1 MKNIKKPNSRKI
13 GIGPMSSEVIE
24 AVYKYSSI
32 NNKELML
39 IASKNQIDHNG
50 GYVNNWNTKEYSN
63 YLKVMKMKYTN
74 AKVKICRDH
83 CGPGFNGKQN
93 INDVYKTIDS
103 DIENDFDLIHVDFS
117 KAKKNYKQILKL
129 SKEAILYIKKI
140 KPNVEIEIGTDEN
153 FAQKLSSINIKEFLD
168 EMDYFLEFMDP
179 EYFVVP
185 TGSLVMEDKQFGFF
199 NHKFIKSVYQRIKN
213 RPILLKE
220 HNADY
225 LNSESI
231 KIRKEFISALNIA
244 PQFGVFQTKFVIDEC
259 VKFGVDTTNFLN
271 KCYESK
277 KWEKWLLNSDSKDVY
292 KCSILA
298 GHYNFQDKSYKI
310 ILDSLN
316 KIHGD
321 FNKKIVDAHYEII
334 NHYVENFY

>member
-1 MKNIKKPNSRKI
+1 MKNIKKKNSRKI

-63 YLKVMKMKYTN
+63 YLKSMQMKYTN
-74 AKVKICRDH
+74 AKIKICRDH

-103 DIENDFDLIHVDFS
+103 DVENNFDLIHVDFS

-140 KPNVEIEIGTDEN
+140 KPKVEIEIGTDEN
-153 FAQKLSSINIKEFLD
+153 FAQKLSSINIKEFLN

-185 TGSLVMEDKQFGFF
+185 TGSLVMEDNQFGFF
-199 NHKFIKSVYQRIKN
+199 NHKFIKSVYQRIKK

-231 KIRKEFISALNIA
+231 NLRKEFISALNIA

-259 VKFGVDTTNFLN
+259 VKFGIDTTNFLN

-292 KCSILA
+292 KCSIIA
-298 GHYNFQDKSYKI
+298 GHYNFQDKSYKL
-310 ILDSLN
+310 ILDNLN

-334 NHYVENFY
+334 DHYVENFY

>member
-1 MKNIKKPNSRKI
+1 MRSLKEFNSRKI
-13 GIGPMSSEVIE
+13 GIGPMSTEAIE

-39 IASKNQIDHNG
+39 IASKNQIDHSG

-63 YLKVMKMKYTN
+63 FLKKLKNKYPNTN
-74 AKVKICRDH
+74 VKVCRDH
-83 CGPGFNGKQN
+83 CGPGFNGNYLLK
-93 INDVYKTIDS
+93 DVYKTIDS
-103 DIENDFDLIHVDFS
+103 DIENNFDLIHVDFS
-117 KAKKNYKQILKL
+117 KAKKNYKKILEL
-129 SKEAILYIKKI
+129 SKNAIIYMKKI
-140 KPNVEIEIGTDEN
+140 NPKIEIEIGTDEN

-168 EMDYFLEFMDP
+168 EMDFFLDFMDP

-199 NHKFIKSVYQRIKN
+199 NHKFIKSVHQRIKN

-231 KIRKEFISALNIA
+231 NLRKEFISALNIA
-244 PQFGVFQTKFVIDEC
+244 PQFGVFQTKFILDEC
-259 VKFGVDTTNFLN
+259 VKFGIDTTDFLN
-271 KCYESK
+271 ASYKSK
-277 KWEKWLLNSDSKDVY
+277 KWEKWLFTTNEKDVY

-298 GHYNFQDKSYKI
+298 GHYNFQDKTYKV
-310 ILDSLN
+310 ILEKLN
-316 KIHGD
+316 KID
-321 FNKKIVDAHYEII
+321 NNFNSKIINSHYEII
-334 NHYVENFY
+334 DHYVKNFY

>member
-1 MKNIKKPNSRKI
+1 MKSLEDFNSRKI
-13 GIGPMSSEVIE
+13 GIGPMSSEAIE

-50 GYVNNWNTKEYSN
+50 GYVNDWNTKQYSN
-63 YLKVMKMKYTN
+63 FLKGMQKKYVN

-83 CGPGFNGKQN
+83 CGPGFNGKYN
-93 INDVYKTIDS
+93 LNDVYKTIDS
-103 DIENDFDLIHVDFS
+103 DIENNFDLIHIDFS

-129 SKEAILYIKKI
+129 SKEAILYIKKV
-140 KPNVEIEIGTDEN
+140 KPKIEIEIGTDEN
-153 FAQKLSSINIKEFLD
+153 FAQKLSSINIKEFLE
-168 EMDYFLEFMDP
+168 EMDFFLDFMDP

-199 NHKFIKSVYQRIKN
+199 NHKFIKSVHQRIKS

-225 LNSESI
+225 LSAEGINL
-231 KIRKEFISALNIA
+231 RKEFISALNIA
-244 PQFGVFQTKFVIDEC
+244 PQFGVFQTKFILDEC
-259 VKFGVDTTNFLN
+259 IKFGVDTTNFLN
-271 KCYESK
+271 RCYESK
-277 KWEKWLLNSDSKDVY
+277 KWEKWLLKSDSNDIY

-298 GHYNFQDKSYKI
+298 GHYNFQDKTYKI
-310 ILDSLN
+310 IIDNLN

-321 FNKKIVDAHYEII
+321 FNKKIIDAHYEII
-334 NHYVENFY
+334 DHYVKNFY

>member
-1 MKNIKKPNSRKI
+1 MKNIKKKNSRKI

-63 YLKVMKMKYTN
+63 YLKSMQMKYTN
-74 AKVKICRDH
+74 AKIKICRDH

-103 DIENDFDLIHVDFS
+103 DVENNFDLIHVDFS

-140 KPNVEIEIGTDEN
+140 KPKVEIEIGTDEN
-153 FAQKLSSINIKEFLD
+153 FAQKLSSINIKEFLN

-185 TGSLVMEDKQFGFF
+185 TGSLVMEDNQFGFF
-199 NHKFIKSVYQRIKN
+199 NHKFIKSVYQRIKK

-231 KIRKEFISALNIA
+231 NLRKEFISALNIA

-259 VKFGVDTTNFLN
+259 VKFGIDTTNFLN

-277 KWEKWLLNSDSKDVY
+277 KWEKWLLNSRAKS
-292 KCSILA
+292 
-298 GHYNFQDKSYKI
+298 GHEKALS
-310 ILDSLN
+310 
-316 KIHGD
+316 
-321 FNKKIVDAHYEII
+321 
-334 NHYVENFY
+334 

>member
-1 MKNIKKPNSRKI
+1 MKNIKKKNSRKI

-63 YLKVMKMKYTN
+63 YLKSMQMKYTN
-74 AKVKICRDH
+74 AKIKICRDH

-103 DIENDFDLIHVDFS
+103 DIENNFDLIHVDFS

-140 KPNVEIEIGTDEN
+140 KPKVEIEIGTDEN
-153 FAQKLSSINIKEFLD
+153 FAQKLSSINIKEFLN

-185 TGSLVMEDKQFGFF
+185 TGSLVMEDNQFGFF
-199 NHKFIKSVYQRIKN
+199 NHKFIKSVYQRIKK

-231 KIRKEFISALNIA
+231 NLRKEFISALNIA

-259 VKFGVDTTNFLN
+259 VKFGIDTTNFLN
-271 KCYESK
+271 KCYESQ

-292 KCSILA
+292 KCSIIA
-298 GHYNFQDKSYKI
+298 GHYNFQDKSYKV
-310 ILDSLN
+310 ILDNLN

-334 NHYVENFY
+334 DHYVENFY

>member
-1 MKNIKKPNSRKI
+1 MKNIKKKNSRKI

-63 YLKVMKMKYTN
+63 YLKSMQMKYTN
-74 AKVKICRDH
+74 AKIKICRDH

-103 DIENDFDLIHVDFS
+103 DVENNFDLIHVDFS

-140 KPNVEIEIGTDEN
+140 KPKVEIEIGTDEN
-153 FAQKLSSINIKEFLD
+153 FAQKLSSINIKEFLN

-185 TGSLVMEDKQFGFF
+185 TGSLVMEDNQFGFF
-199 NHKFIKSVYQRIKN
+199 NHKFIKSVYQRIKE

-231 KIRKEFISALNIA
+231 NLRKEFISALNIA

-259 VKFGVDTTNFLN
+259 VKFGIDTTNFLN

-292 KCSILA
+292 KCSIIA
-298 GHYNFQDKSYKI
+298 GHYNFQDKSYKV
-310 ILDSLN
+310 ILDNLN

-334 NHYVENFY
+334 DHYVENFY

>member
-1 MKNIKKPNSRKI
+1 MKVLENFNSKKI

-39 IASKNQIDHNG
+39 IASKNQIDYNG
-50 GYVNNWNTKEYSN
+50 GYVNNWNTKEYSKFLN
-63 YLKVMKMKYTN
+63 KMQKKYVS
-74 AKVKICRDH
+74 ARIKICRDH
-83 CGPGFNGKQN
+83 CGPGFNGKFN
-93 INDVYKTIDS
+93 LSDVYKTIDC
-103 DIENDFDLIHVDFS
+103 DIENNFHLIHIDFS
-117 KAKKNYKQILKL
+117 KAKKNYKQVLKL
-129 SKEAILYIKKI
+129 SKDAIQYINKKNS
-140 KPNVEIEIGTDEN
+140 KVQIEVGTDEN
-153 FAQKLSSINIKEFLD
+153 FAQKLSSINIKEFID

-231 KIRKEFISALNIA
+231 SLRREFISALNIA
-244 PQFGVFQTKFVIDEC
+244 PQFGVFQTKFILNEC
-259 VKFGVDTTNFLN
+259 IKYGIDTTNFLN
-271 KCYESK
+271 KSYESK
-277 KWEKWLLNSDSKDVY
+277 KWEKWLFNSNSNDVY

-310 ILDSLN
+310 IIDNLN
-316 KIHGD
+316 KIEGD

-334 NHYVENFY
+334 DHYVQNFY

>member
-1 MKNIKKPNSRKI
+1 MKSIKNFNSRKI
-13 GIGPMSSEVIE
+13 GIGPMSAEVIE

-63 YLKVMKMKYTN
+63 YLKGMQTKYTN

-140 KPNVEIEIGTDEN
+140 KPKVEIEIGTDEN

-225 LNSESI
+225 LNSDSI
-231 KIRKEFISALNIA
+231 KLRKEFISALNIA

-316 KIHGD
+316 KIHGN

-334 NHYVENFY
+334 DHYVENYY

>member
-1 MKNIKKPNSRKI
+1 MKNIKKKNSRKI

-63 YLKVMKMKYTN
+63 YLKSMQMKYTN
-74 AKVKICRDH
+74 AKIKICRDH

-103 DIENDFDLIHVDFS
+103 DVENNFDLIHVDFS

-140 KPNVEIEIGTDEN
+140 KPKVEIEIGTDEN
-153 FAQKLSSINIKEFLD
+153 FAQKLSSINIKEFLN

-185 TGSLVMEDKQFGFF
+185 TGSLVMEDNQFGFF
-199 NHKFIKSVYQRIKN
+199 NHKFIKSVYQRIKK

-231 KIRKEFISALNIA
+231 NLRKEFISALNIA

-259 VKFGVDTTNFLN
+259 VKFGIDTTNFLN

-292 KCSILA
+292 KCSIIA
-298 GHYNFQDKSYKI
+298 GHYNFQDKSYKV
-310 ILDSLN
+310 ILDNLN

-334 NHYVENFY
+334 DHYVENFY

>member
-1 MKNIKKPNSRKI
+1 MKNLEDFNSRKI

-32 NNKELML
+32 NNKQLML

-50 GYVNNWNTKEYSN
+50 GYVNNWNTKQYSD
-63 YLKVMKMKYTN
+63 YLKYMQSKYVN

-83 CGPGFNGKQN
+83 CGPGFNGNYNLK
-93 INDVYKTIDS
+93 DVYKTIDS
-103 DIENDFDLIHVDFS
+103 DIENNFDLIHVDFS

-129 SKEAILYIKKI
+129 SKQAILYIKKTNP
-140 KPNVEIEIGTDEN
+140 KVEIEIGTDEN

-168 EMDYFLEFMDP
+168 EMDYFLDFMDP

-199 NHKFIKSVYQRIKN
+199 NHKFIKSVYQRIKK

-225 LNSESI
+225 LNSENI
-231 KIRKEFISALNIA
+231 NLRKEFISALNIA
-244 PQFGVFQTKFVIDEC
+244 PQFGVFQTKFVLDEC
-259 VKFGVDTTNFLN
+259 TKFGVDTTNFLN

-277 KWEKWLLNSDSKDVY
+277 KWQKWLMHSDSNDVY

-310 ILDSLN
+310 ILDKLN
-316 KIHGD
+316 KIHGN
-321 FNKKIVDAHYEII
+321 FNHKIVDAHYEII
-334 NHYVENFY
+334 DHYVENFY

>member
-1 MKNIKKPNSRKI
+1 MEYKRIFKLFKKYAK
-13 GIGPMSSEVIE
+13 
-24 AVYKYSSI
+24 
-32 NNKELML
+32 
-39 IASKNQIDHNG
+39 
-50 GYVNNWNTKEYSN
+50 
-63 YLKVMKMKYTN
+63 KYTN
-74 AKVKICRDH
+74 AKVKFCRTIAA
-83 CGPGFNGKQN
+83 PGFNGKQN

-103 DIENDFDLIHVDFS
+103 DIENDFDLIHIDFS
-117 KAKKNYKQILKL
+117 KTKKNYKQILKL

-140 KPNVEIEIGTDEN
+140 KPKVEIEIGTDEN

-310 ILDSLN
+310 IMDSLN
-316 KIHGD
+316 KIHGN

-334 NHYVENFY
+334 DHYVENFY

>member
-1 MKNIKKPNSRKI
+1 MKNIKKKNSRKI

-63 YLKVMKMKYTN
+63 YLKSMQMKYTN
-74 AKVKICRDH
+74 AKIKICRDH

-103 DIENDFDLIHVDFS
+103 DIENNFDLIHVDFS

-140 KPNVEIEIGTDEN
+140 KPKVEIEIGTDEN
-153 FAQKLSSINIKEFLD
+153 FAQKLSSINIKEFLN

-185 TGSLVMEDKQFGFF
+185 TGSLVMEDNQFGFF
-199 NHKFIKSVYQRIKN
+199 NHKFIKSVYQRIKE

-231 KIRKEFISALNIA
+231 NLRKEFISALNIA

-259 VKFGVDTTNFLN
+259 VKFGIDTTNFLN

-292 KCSILA
+292 KCSIIA
-298 GHYNFQDKSYKI
+298 GHYNFQDKSYKV
-310 ILDSLN
+310 ILDNLN

-334 NHYVENFY
+334 DHYVENFY

>member
-1 MKNIKKPNSRKI
+1 MKSIKNFNSRKI
-13 GIGPMSSEVIE
+13 GIGPMSAEVIE

-63 YLKVMKMKYTN
+63 YLKVMQKKYSN

-83 CGPGFNGKQN
+83 CGPGFNGKYN

-103 DIENDFDLIHVDFS
+103 DIENNFKLIHIDFS

-129 SKEAILYIKKI
+129 SKEAILYIKKNNP
-140 KPNVEIEIGTDEN
+140 KVEIEIGTDEN

-168 EMDYFLEFMDP
+168 EMDFFLEFMDP

-199 NHKFIKSVYQRIKN
+199 NHKFIKSVFQRIKN

-231 KIRKEFISALNIA
+231 KLRREFISALNIA
-244 PQFGVFQTKFVIDEC
+244 PQFGVFQTKFVLDEC
-259 VKFGVDTTNFLN
+259 IKFGVDTTHFLN

-277 KWEKWLLNSDSKDVY
+277 KWEKWLLKSDSKDVY

-298 GHYNFQDKSYKI
+298 GHYNFQDRTYKI
-310 ILDSLN
+310 ILDNLN

>member
-1 MKNIKKPNSRKI
+1 MKNIKKKNSRKI

-63 YLKVMKMKYTN
+63 YLKSMQMKYTN
-74 AKVKICRDH
+74 AKIKICRDH

-103 DIENDFDLIHVDFS
+103 DVENNFDLIHVDFS

-140 KPNVEIEIGTDEN
+140 KPKVEIEIGTDEN
-153 FAQKLSSINIKEFLD
+153 FAQKLSSINIKEFLN

-185 TGSLVMEDKQFGFF
+185 TGSLVMEDNQFGFF
-199 NHKFIKSVYQRIKN
+199 NHKFIKSVYQRIKE

-225 LNSESI
+225 LNS
-231 KIRKEFISALNIA
+231 
-244 PQFGVFQTKFVIDEC
+244 
-259 VKFGVDTTNFLN
+259 
-271 KCYESK
+271 
-277 KWEKWLLNSDSKDVY
+277 
-292 KCSILA
+292 
-298 GHYNFQDKSYKI
+298 
-310 ILDSLN
+310 
-316 KIHGD
+316 
-321 FNKKIVDAHYEII
+321 
-334 NHYVENFY
+334 

>member
-1 MKNIKKPNSRKI
+1 M
-13 GIGPMSSEVIE
+13 
-24 AVYKYSSI
+24 
-32 NNKELML
+32 
-39 IASKNQIDHNG
+39 Q
-50 GYVNNWNTKEYSN
+50 
-63 YLKVMKMKYTN
+63 MKYTN

-103 DIENDFDLIHVDFS
+103 DIENDFDLIHIDFS
-117 KAKKNYKQILKL
+117 KTKKNYKQILKL

-140 KPNVEIEIGTDEN
+140 KPKVEIEIGTDEN

-231 KIRKEFISALNIA
+231 KLRKEFISALNIA

-259 VKFGVDTTNFLN
+259 VKFGIDTTNFLN

-310 ILDSLN
+310 IMDSLN
-316 KIHGD
+316 KIHGT

-334 NHYVENFY
+334 DHYVENFY

>member
-1 MKNIKKPNSRKI
+1 MKQINHLNLRKI
-13 GIGPMSSEVIE
+13 GIGPMSPEVIE

-39 IASKNQIDHNG
+39 IASKNQIDYNG
-50 GYVNNWNTKEYSN
+50 GYVNNWNTEEYSRFN
-63 YLKVMKMKYTN
+63 NEMKKKYFN
-74 AKVKICRDH
+74 SKIKICRDH
-83 CGPGFNGKQN
+83 CGPGFNGKYQLK
-93 INDVYKTIDS
+93 DVYKTIDS
-103 DIENDFDLIHVDFS
+103 DIENNFDLIHVDFS
-117 KAKKNYKQILKL
+117 KAKENYKKILEL
-129 SKEAILYIKKI
+129 SKNAILYIKKANPKI
-140 KPNVEIEIGTDEN
+140 QIEIGTDEN

-168 EMDYFLEFMDP
+168 EMDFFLEFMDP

-199 NHKFIKSVYQRIKN
+199 NNKFIKSVHERIKN

-231 KIRKEFISALNIA
+231 NLRKEFISALNIA
-244 PQFGVFQTKFVIDEC
+244 PQFGVFQTKFILDEC
-259 VKFGVDTTNFLN
+259 TKFGIDTTDYLN
-271 KCYESK
+271 VCYASK
-277 KWEKWLLNSDSKDVY
+277 KWEKWLYNTNHQDVY

-298 GHYNFQDKSYKI
+298 GHYNFQDKTYKI
-310 ILDSLN
+310 LIDKLN
-316 KIHGD
+316 NVHED

-334 NHYVENFY
+334 DHYVKNFY

>member
-1 MKNIKKPNSRKI
+1 MKNIKKLNSRKI

-63 YLKVMKMKYTN
+63 YLKGMQTKYTN

-140 KPNVEIEIGTDEN
+140 KPNVDIEIGTDEN

-225 LNSESI
+225 LNSDSI
-231 KIRKEFISALNIA
+231 KLRKEFISALNIA

-321 FNKKIVDAHYEII
+321 FNTKIVDAHYEII
-334 NHYVENFY
+334 DHYVENYY